1 MFPQPVKPLHI
12 GRLIVAN
19 GNRFNIKSLVFRPVD
34 GILLRRRRNSGEHAE
49 LLSLKGWKPR
59 RTVIDYYA
67 APEFSGDCRTGM
79 GGGKDID
86 SVFFH
91 KIGQLSLAKHI
102 LQLLDGTVP
111 APQQLLIPVS
121 DSDFTIA
128 HLSDHVRRPVL

>member
-12 GRLIVAN
+12 GRLIIAN
-19 GNRFNIKSLVFRPVD
+19 GNRFDIKSLVFRPVD

-49 LLSLKGWKPR
+49 LLSLKGWKSR
-59 RTVIDYYA
+59 RTVIDYHT
-67 APEFSGDCRTGM
+67 APEFSGHRRTGV
-79 GGGKDID
+79 GGGEDID

-91 KIGQLSLAKHI
+91 KVGQLSLAKYI

-111 APQQLLIPVS
+111 APQQLLIPVG

-128 HLSDHVRRPVL
+128 HLSDHVSRPIL